1 MSGFFPSTSGGTP
14 IANENTAYEF
24 VGWGS
29 MDQGTALGS
38 AGVSGTKGTAVQ
50 LSAGTSNDWAGFTLW
65 VAENGNR
72 RCLIDISL
80 DGGTTWAV
88 ENVFVRPGAAGTS
101 GGWISIPIHV
111 NVPASS
117 TIHAR
122 VQNASTGA
130 STPVALVGKV
140 RTSNSRPLYSSM
152 KSLTADTTSGTDAT
166 RAGPI
171 VNIVDSLAWTEVLAT
186 MPSGGADA
194 LMAVVGEGASYAANK
209 RGALR
214 LGVGGV
220 GAEVEFYRQPWST
233 GTGNPLLKTTSYTLI
248 EKNFTAGQRIAAC
261 LMSDE
266 TADSAYV
273 GIYRLLA

>member
-1 MSGFFPSTSGGTP
+1 MSGFFPSASGGAP
-14 IANENTAYEF
+14 IANENTSYEL

-29 MDQGTALGS
+29 TDQGTTLVS
-38 AGVSGTKGTAVQ
+38 AGASGTKGTAVQ
-50 LSAGTSNDWAGFTLW
+50 LSAGTSNDWAGFMLW
-65 VAENGNR
+65 IAENGNQ

-80 DGGTTWAV
+80 DNQATWAV
-88 ENVFVRPGAAGTS
+88 ENIYARPGAAGTS
-101 GGWISIPIHV
+101 GGWISVPVPV
-111 NVPASS
+111 NVPAGS

-122 VQNASTGA
+122 VQNAATGV

-140 RTSNSRPLYSSM
+140 RTSNSRPLYSSL
-152 KSLTADTTSGTDAT
+152 KSLTADTTAGTTAT
-166 RAGPI
+166 RAGPT
-171 VNIVDSLAWTEVLAT
+171 VNIVNSLAWTEVLASI
-186 MPSGGADA
+186 PSGGADA

-214 LGVGGV
+214 LGVGV
-220 GAEVEFYRQPWST
+220 DPSEVEFYRQPWST

-261 LMSDE
+261 LMSDT